1 MRERKVLLETKSL
14 CKQFPIRSNDL
25 FGKTRTL
32 YAVDDVS
39 LQIYEGETLGIIGES
54 GCGKSTLGRMI
65 VGLHRPTSGELYYDG
80 KKIDASSSRGY
91 AEIRRHVQMV
101 FQDPYSSLNP
111 RVTCGK
117 LVEEPLL
124 IHNLCSS
131 QKERDERVAS
141 LLEEVGLSPQ
151 HVYRYPHEFSGGQRQ
166 RINIARA
173 LALEPKLIVC
183 DEPVSA
189 LDVSIQAQV
198 LNLLNRLQREHGIS
212 YMFISHD
219 LSVIKHIS
227 DRIAIMYLGK
237 VVELCSSGE
246 IYSNPLHPYTQ
257 ALLSAIPP
265 SSPFEQKERI
275 ELKGDV
281 PSPIDKKQECPLAS
295 RCPYCMERCRCEAP
309 QLTACGEGHYVACFR
324 MQ

>member
-1 MRERKVLLETKSL
+1 MSEKNVVLETKSL
-14 CKQFPIRSNDL
+14 CKQFPIRSSDL

-39 LQIYEGETLGIIGES
+39 IRIYEGETLGVIGES

-65 VGLHRPTSGELYYDG
+65 VGLHRPTAGEIHYGG
-80 KKIDASSSRGY
+80 KKINTSSARGY
-91 AEIRRHVQMV
+91 SDIRRHVQMV

-124 IHNLCSS
+124 IHNLCGSR
-131 QKERDERVAS
+131 KEREEKVAS

-198 LNLLNRLQREHGIS
+198 LNLFNRLQREHGLS
-212 YMFISHD
+212 YLFISHD

-237 VVELCSSGE
+237 VVELCTAGE

-265 SSPFEQKERI
+265 SSPFEKKERI

-295 RCPYCMERCRCEAP
+295 RCPYCMERCKNEVP
-309 QLTACGEGHYVACFR
+309 SLEPCGGEHYVACFR
-324 MQ
+324 AQ